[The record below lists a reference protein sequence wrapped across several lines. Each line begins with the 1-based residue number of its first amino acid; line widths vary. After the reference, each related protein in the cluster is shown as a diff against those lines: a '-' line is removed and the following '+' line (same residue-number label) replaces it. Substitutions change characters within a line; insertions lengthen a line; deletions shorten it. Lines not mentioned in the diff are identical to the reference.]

1 MLFIINWVVSI
12 IVGAFF
18 YQWIKGNPKA
28 PTHRKI
34 SLTIIV
40 MLVVSF
46 GLQGIGLY

>member
-40 MLVVSF
+40 MLVMSF
-46 GLQGIGLY
+46 GLQGIGVY